1 MLRKTFCNFPPF
13 PVSDNDST
21 IPYHLQDCLTDGHK
35 RPKCDESQDWHVT
48 NLTENDG
55 MTTMEFYRLR
65 NTNDAEGDNV
75 IDVSCTF
82 FLENLDEPLKA
93 IITEAKGIAG
103 K

>member
-1 MLRKTFCNFPPF
+1 MI
-13 PVSDNDST
+13 SYS
-21 IPYHLQDCLTDGHK
+21 LQDCLTDGHK
-35 RPKCDESQDWHVT
+35 RPAWDASQDWHVT

-65 NTNDAEGDNV
+65 NTNDVEGDNF

-82 FLENLDEPLKA
+82 FLENLNEPLLKA
-93 IITEAKGIAG
+93 IINEAKGIAG